1 MIYFLEDDDSIR
13 ELVIYTLR
21 NTGMEAMGFSRP
33 SAFWEAMQQEELPAL
48 VLLDIMLPEEDGVS
62 VLKKLR
68 ANRATKTLPVIML
81 TAKGTEYDQVMGL
94 DYGADDYIPKPF
106 GMMALIARI
115 KAVLRRSAP
124 SEEEQEYVLG
134 DLYVNPTRHIVR
146 VGKEPVSLTLKEF
159 ELLCLLLEHQGVVFT
174 RDRLLNHIWG
184 YAFDGES
191 RAWHRIPCRR
201 WGIVKKRIFC
211 SMVALVGSAMALC
224 FIFITGLLYEHYSNL
239 QTEQLKET
247 ASYIEQGYEAAG
259 QSYLETLQTGTNRV
273 TLIAKD
279 GTVLYDSQEQDV
291 SQMGNHADR
300 EEVQQAEQDGVGFS
314 RRFSSTMSKETV
326 YYAIRL
332 SDQSVLR
339 VSVEYR
345 SLFAMMGV
353 LLMQALFILLVMLIL
368 ALLVSYQLTKKIVK
382 PINTLD
388 LEHPEQVST
397 YEELDPLLCH

>member
-21 NTGMEAMGFSRP
+21 NTGMEAMGFPRP

-48 VLLDIMLPEEDGVS
+48 VLLD
-62 VLKKLR
+62 
-68 ANRATKTLPVIML
+68 IML

-191 RAWHRIPCRR
+191 RTVDVHVRHLRQKLGEC
-201 WGIVKKRIFC
+201 GK
-211 SMVALVGSAMALC
+211 
-224 FIFITGLLYEHYSNL
+224 
-239 QTEQLKET
+239 
-247 ASYIEQGYEAAG
+247 YIETVRGIGYRAG
-259 QSYLETLQTGTNRV
+259 
-273 TLIAKD
+273 D
-279 GTVLYDSQEQDV
+279 GES
-291 SQMGNHADR
+291 
-300 EEVQQAEQDGVGFS
+300 
-314 RRFSSTMSKETV
+314 
-326 YYAIRL
+326 
-332 SDQSVLR
+332 
-339 VSVEYR
+339 
-345 SLFAMMGV
+345 
-353 LLMQALFILLVMLIL
+353 
-368 ALLVSYQLTKKIVK
+368 
-382 PINTLD
+382 
-388 LEHPEQVST
+388 
-397 YEELDPLLCH
+397 

>member
-21 NTGMEAMGFSRP
+21 NTGMEAMGFPRP

-68 ANRATKTLPVIML
+68 
-81 TAKGTEYDQVMGL
+81 
-94 DYGADDYIPKPF
+94 PF

-191 RAWHRIPCRR
+191 RTVDVHVRHLRQKLGEC
-201 WGIVKKRIFC
+201 GK
-211 SMVALVGSAMALC
+211 
-224 FIFITGLLYEHYSNL
+224 
-239 QTEQLKET
+239 
-247 ASYIEQGYEAAG
+247 YIETVRGIGYRAG
-259 QSYLETLQTGTNRV
+259 
-273 TLIAKD
+273 D
-279 GTVLYDSQEQDV
+279 GES
-291 SQMGNHADR
+291 
-300 EEVQQAEQDGVGFS
+300 
-314 RRFSSTMSKETV
+314 
-326 YYAIRL
+326 
-332 SDQSVLR
+332 
-339 VSVEYR
+339 
-345 SLFAMMGV
+345 
-353 LLMQALFILLVMLIL
+353 
-368 ALLVSYQLTKKIVK
+368 
-382 PINTLD
+382 
-388 LEHPEQVST
+388 
-397 YEELDPLLCH
+397 

>member
-21 NTGMEAMGFSRP
+21 NTGMEAMGFPRP

-81 TAKGTEYDQVMGL
+81 TAKGTEYDQVIGL
-94 DYGADDYIPKPF
+94 DYGADDYIPKPC

-146 VGKEPVSLTLKEF
+146 VGKEPISLTLKEF

-191 RAWHRIPCRR
+191 RTVDVHVRHLRQKLGEC
-201 WGIVKKRIFC
+201 GK
-211 SMVALVGSAMALC
+211 
-224 FIFITGLLYEHYSNL
+224 
-239 QTEQLKET
+239 
-247 ASYIEQGYEAAG
+247 YIETVRGIGYRAG
-259 QSYLETLQTGTNRV
+259 
-273 TLIAKD
+273 D
-279 GTVLYDSQEQDV
+279 GES
-291 SQMGNHADR
+291 
-300 EEVQQAEQDGVGFS
+300 
-314 RRFSSTMSKETV
+314 
-326 YYAIRL
+326 
-332 SDQSVLR
+332 
-339 VSVEYR
+339 
-345 SLFAMMGV
+345 
-353 LLMQALFILLVMLIL
+353 
-368 ALLVSYQLTKKIVK
+368 
-382 PINTLD
+382 
-388 LEHPEQVST
+388 
-397 YEELDPLLCH
+397 